1 MLTHIPTRSELP
13 SFGAMLADIGSPSPR
28 ELARRLDVH
37 PATVARYL
45 AAGDAPLPV
54 LLCLF
59 WVTRWG
65 RSRVD
70 CHAVNDARVQAEEAR
85 FLRADVRRLERE
97 LARVLAAGDFG
108 SANAPTFTPPRLH
121 LGGVRPLGLDPVAQA
136 R

>member
-1 MLTHIPTRSELP
+1 
-13 SFGAMLADIGSPSPR
+13 MLADIGNPSAR
-28 ELARRLDVH
+28 ELARALDLH
-37 PATVARYL
+37 HATTARYL
-45 AAGDAPLPV
+45 AAGDAPLSV

-70 CHAVNDARVQAEEAR
+70 CNAVNDARIQAEEAR

-108 SANAPTFTPPRLH
+108 SANAPTFTAPRLH
-121 LGGVRPLGLDPVAQA
+121 LGSVGPLRLDPVTKA